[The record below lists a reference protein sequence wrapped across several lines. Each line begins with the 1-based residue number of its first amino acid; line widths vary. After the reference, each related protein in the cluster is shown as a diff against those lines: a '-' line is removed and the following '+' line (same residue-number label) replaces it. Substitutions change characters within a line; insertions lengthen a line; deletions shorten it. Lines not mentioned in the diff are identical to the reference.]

1 LPGVSV
7 SSDQRLPLSSRR
19 FPSATRYTHRY
30 KLALPDALRILNGLD
45 RSWAVVSVT
54 SPTDPIGLSGGLF
67 SAVVNTNASVHI
79 SAPEGNRRT
88 AFATYSVFATRPVA
102 TTPTRAAVDQ
112 PLSKAGASDVP
123 LRGQTSHRAST
134 WPWSGTLNWAV
145 VRPV

>member
-1 LPGVSV
+1 MRHCEAACAS
-7 SSDQRLPLSSRR
+7 
-19 FPSATRYTHRY
+19 PSGS
-30 KLALPDALRILNGLD
+30 LNGLD
-45 RSWAVVSVT
+45 RSCAVVSVT
-54 SPTDPIGLSGGLF
+54 SPTDPVGVSGGLF

-145 VRPV
+145 VRPVVPTSSWGGTGTVLPSADQAK